1 MCIIL
6 KIIITARENEAVD
19 SRETTQSPSR
29 HETST
34 KGRLLLEDNF
44 NSFNASLWK
53 REIKMPLEPVSI
65 LSLLFTTVLL
75 KYSVIK
81 FIYSYKYMEFV

>member
-1 MCIIL
+1 MYIIL
-6 KIIITARENEAVD
+6 QIIITARENEAVD

-29 HETST
+29 HETPA

-44 NSFNASLWK
+44 YSFNASLWK

-65 LSLLFTTVLL
+65 LSLLFTTVSL
-75 KYSVIK
+75 KYNIIK
-81 FIYSYKYMEFV
+81 YIYSHKYLQ